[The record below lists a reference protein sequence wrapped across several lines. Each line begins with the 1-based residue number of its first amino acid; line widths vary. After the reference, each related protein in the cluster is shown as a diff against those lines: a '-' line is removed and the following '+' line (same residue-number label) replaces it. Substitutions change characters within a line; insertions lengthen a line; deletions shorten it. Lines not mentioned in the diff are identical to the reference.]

1 MAKYVVSDTSLES
14 IADAIREKTGK
25 NDTLEF
31 PNEFVDEI
39 NTIGEWQR
47 PSEWMPY
54 ANGWNDTNFEG
65 IYFVY
70 DLIDNDE
77 NYPDWWAILVKTNS
91 GQFKY
96 DIGYVESTGNFVVSE
111 SYQENSNEVIG
122 DFLPTQQ
129 EFNSRYFVVRILPLE
144 TNHLIQISFQPCRA
158 SKIREKYGNMSNYS
172 SNTGFGYSILYQPC
186 VEIYGQL
193 SYVTNMSNAF
203 KCFQL
208 IHVNLLNLISLTSIE
223 KMFHNCFLLE
233 KIDGLE
239 TWDIQN
245 VTNMVDTF
253 RSCHSL
259 KLFNGIENWDVSS
272 CLKFDY
278 TFAYCYDLL
287 ELDLSKWEINSES
300 QTITR
305 FVSEDKALEKIK
317 LPKGFHG
324 GLDAGALL
332 TGLSNCEKIDFNT
345 GLFCPKSFWT
355 LCQNMEQIKEIDI
368 TTWDFSNA
376 TDLTNLF
383 LDCRNIRVIDFSGK
397 DTSKIKTINS
407 FLKGCTS
414 LRFADFTNCDFN
426 AITDTTNKTLFSGCF
441 HLIRLKGFVYPV
453 SFSLSD
459 STLMPTE
466 NLVEVLTNLPTV
478 SETQTITL
486 GSTNL
491 SKLTAEQI
499 AIATAKGWTVA

>member
-1 MAKYVVSDTSLES
+1 MAKYIVLDTSLES
-14 IADAIREKTGK
+14 VADAIREKTGK

-54 ANGWNDTNFEG
+54 ANGWNNTNFEG

-70 DLIDNDE
+70 DLIDNNE

-129 EFNSRYFVVRILPLE
+129 EFGNRYFVVRILPLE
-144 TNHLIQISFQPCRA
+144 ANHLRGVYFQQCRT
-158 SKIREKYGNMSNYS
+158 SKIQEKYGNNS
-172 SNTGFGYSILYQPC
+172 SNNSDSRLQSC

-193 SYVTNMSNAF
+193 PHATDMGNSFRCRY
-203 KCFQL
+203 L
-208 IHVNLLNLISLTSIE
+208 IHANLLNLNSLTSIYQ
-223 KMFHNCFLLE
+223 MFDACNCLQ

-239 TWDIQN
+239 TWDTKN
-245 VTNMVDTF
+245 VTSMESTF
-253 RSCHSL
+253 AGCY
-259 KLFNGIENWDVSS
+259 KLSDLSKIENWDVSS
-272 CLKFDY
+272 VIYLKQ
-278 TFAYCYDLL
+278 TFLDCFSIK
-287 ELDLSKWEINSES
+287 ELNLSKWEISSNCINL
-300 QTITR
+300 QFMFRGT
-305 FVSEDKALEKIK
+305 KCLKIIYV
-317 LPKGFHG
+317 PKG
-324 GLDAGALL
+324 DY
-332 TGLSNCEKIDFNT
+332 SNVFATDLIRDSYCEKIIFNSDFSSS
-345 GLFCPKSFWT
+345 SFGYFFYQA
-355 LCQNMEQIKEIDI
+355 LNLKEIDL
-368 TTWDFSNA
+368 SNVN
-376 TDLTNLF
+376 TSRVQNLSNMF
-383 LDCRNIRVIDFSGK
+383 LNCYFLKEINFNGL
-397 DTSKIKTINS
+397 DTSKVTNMQS
-407 FLKGCTS
+407 FAKGS
-414 LRFADFTNCDFN
+414 GVKKIDFTGCDFSS
-426 AITDTTNKTLFSGCF
+426 ITNTADDLFSQCYN
-441 HLIRLKGFVYPV
+441 LIRLKGFVYYK
-453 SFSLSD
+453 SFKLND
-459 STLMPTE
+459 STHMPTE

-491 SKLTAEQI
+491 SKLTSEQI